1 ESAVNPEA
9 RWELIKQAEQII
21 ADEAVI
27 LPVYQSANASLVK
40 ADVNGIEFHAVGLN
54 RVYTNVTFG

>member
-1 ESAVNPEA
+1 MTFEKKFET
-9 RWELIKQAEQII
+9 LKK
-21 ADEAVI
+21 
-27 LPVYQSANASLVK
+27 SLVK